1 MPLSTPFW
9 WYRKQGALAAALSP
23 LGPLYGALAEAKAA
37 RVAPYRSRLPVIC
50 IGNVTAGGGGK
61 TPTAIAVATLLK
73 SIGERPVFLTRGY
86 GGKSKGPVL
95 VGKGQAAAEVGD
107 EPLLLAAHAPT
118 VVSAD
123 RAAGAK
129 FIEGLAA
136 GVSAASVADASVTDA
151 SVIVMDD
158 GFQNPQLVKDFS
170 LIVADSGL
178 GIGNGLIMPAGPL
191 RAPLERQIQRA
202 NALLLIGDGDQA
214 ATLVTAFEAQGKPL
228 LKARLVTRGDSRWVG
243 VLPVIGFAG
252 IANPKKFYSSLTSHG
267 ARLIDTMSFADH
279 HRYTPRQAAFLMKWA
294 REQNAMLVT
303 TEKDWVRLPE
313 DDGTALGELKHRSR
327 PLLIAV
333 EFGDADKLKALLVA
347 ALTKRRA
354 SS

>member
-9 WYRKQGALAAALSP
+9 WYRKQGALASALRP
-23 LGPLYGALAEAKAA
+23 LGRLYGALAAAKAA
-37 RVAPYRSRLPVIC
+37 RVEPYRSRLPVVC

-61 TPTAIAVATLLK
+61 TPTAIAIAALLK

-95 VGKGQAAAEVGD
+95 VGKGQSAAEVGD

-129 FIEGLAA
+129 FIEGLN
-136 GVSAASVADASVTDA
+136 ASVADA

-158 GFQNPQLVKDFS
+158 GFQNPQLAKDFS

-178 GIGNGLIMPAGPL
+178 GIGNGFVMPAGPL
-191 RAPLERQIQRA
+191 RGPLTSQIPRA
-202 NALLLIGDGDQA
+202 DALLLIGDGDQA
-214 ATLVTAFEAQGKPL
+214 APLVTAFEAHGKPV
-228 LKARLVTRGDSRWVG
+228 LKARLATRGDSRWLG

-294 REQNAMLVT
+294 REQSAMLVT

-313 DDGTALGELKHRSR
+313 EDGTALGELKHRSR

-333 EFGDADKLKALLVA
+333 ELIDADKLKELLVA
-347 ALTKRRA
+347 ALKKRR
-354 SS
+354 SQV

>member
-9 WYRKQGALAAALSP
+9 WYRKQGGAASMLRP
-23 LGPLYGALAEAKAA
+23 LGRLYGALTEVKAA
-37 RVAPYRSRLPVIC
+37 RVEPYRSRLPVIC
-50 IGNVTAGGGGK
+50 VGNVTAGGGGK
-61 TPTAIAVATLLK
+61 TPTAIALVSLLK

-86 GGKSKGPVL
+86 GGEIKGPVL
-95 VGKGQAAAEVGD
+95 IAKGQSAVDIGD

-129 FIEGLAA
+129 FIEGLDK
-136 GVSAASVADASVTDA
+136 SVVDASV
-151 SVIVMDD
+151 VVMDD
-158 GFQNPQLVKDFS
+158 GFQNPQLAKDFS

-191 RAPLERQIQRA
+191 RAPLESQIARA
-202 NALLLIGDGDQA
+202 DALLLIGDGDK
-214 ATLVTAFEAQGKPL
+214 ATPLVTAFEAHGKPV
-228 LKARLVTRGDSRWVG
+228 LKGRLATRGDARWLG

-252 IANPKKFYSSLTSHG
+252 IANPKKFYSTLSANG

-279 HRYTPRQAAFLMKWA
+279 HRYTARQAAFLMKWA
-294 REQNAMLVT
+294 RGQNAMLVT

-313 DDGTALGELKHRSR
+313 DDGTALGELRHRSR
-327 PLLIAV
+327 PLPVVI
-333 EFGDADKLKALLVA
+333 EFGDADRLRSLLVA
-347 ALTKRRA
+347 ALAKARA
-354 SS
+354 